1 MKARARLLIIA
12 LAAIA
17 LIASITALY
26 VHYRILQ
33 DPTYSSF
40 CDVSETV
47 SCEAVLESPYAWM
60 FGMPVAT
67 GGAIWAA
74 LVLLLAWRGMGSS
87 KPEQNADVAGY
98 IFILSTLGLAVVLYL
113 GYAS

>member
-1 MKARARLLIIA
+1 MKTRARLLIIA

-26 VHYRILQ
+26 VHYRMLQ

-67 GGAIWAA
+67 GAPAIRVTGIISI
-74 LVLLLAWRGMGSS
+74 LVLVRKHSFAPDRSD
-87 KPEQNADVAGY
+87 KV
-98 IFILSTLGLAVVLYL
+98 
-113 GYAS
+113 

>member
-1 MKARARLLIIA
+1 MKARLGILI

-17 LIASITALY
+17 LAASIAALY

-33 DPTYSSF
+33 DPGYSSF

-47 SCEAVLESPYAWM
+47 SCEAVLESRYAWM

-67 GGAIWAA
+67 GGALRAGS
-74 LVLLLAWRGMGSS
+74 VLLLAWRGMASANA
-87 KPEQNADVAGY
+87 EQNADVAGY
-98 IFILSTLGLAVVLYL
+98 IFILSTLGLAVVL
-113 GYAS
+113 